1 MVENFRGIG
10 RVLLLT
16 GVVSLSACM
25 GWQPRSAGVGAE
37 IPWDKL
43 PGWQADQQAEAW
55 PALLR
60 SCRKIRERDA
70 AWRELCLDA
79 LWMYSPDDVTA
90 RAFFER
96 HFRPHPML
104 GEGGEPE
111 GLITGYYEPLLQGSL
126 TRTERFRYP
135 LYRRPENLLTV
146 DLGALY
152 PELQGKTVRGRL
164 QGNRVVP
171 YFSRAEIT
179 AGADLL
185 TGQELLWVDDA
196 VALFMLQVQGSGRVQ
211 MPDGSMLAVGYA
223 DQNGHPYFPIGRR
236 LVEMGALKPGEVT
249 LYSIRDWL
257 HNHPNEAEDVL
268 NRNPSYIFFALRDA
282 SLDGP
287 LGSLNVPLVAQRSI
301 AVDAAMIPLGLPVW
315 LDTTLPGGAAPYRR
329 LMQAQDTGGAIKGQV
344 RADVFF
350 GRGVEAERLAGE
362 MKQRGRLYVLLP
374 QAPRIDDATVVAAH

>member
-1 MVENFRGIG
+1 M
-10 RVLLLT
+10 LLLA
-16 GVVSLSACM
+16 SCA

-37 IPWDKL
+37 IPWDRL
-43 PGWQADQQAEAW
+43 PGWQADRHAEAW
-55 PALLR
+55 PALLQ
-60 SCRKIRERDA
+60 SCRKLSGRDVT
-70 AWRELCLDA
+70 WRDICQDA
-79 LWMYSPDDVTA
+79 QWMYTPDDATA

-111 GLITGYYEPLLQGSL
+111 GLITGYYEPLLQGSP

-146 DLGALY
+146 DMGALY

-179 AGADLL
+179 AGAQPL

-223 DQNGHPYFPIGRR
+223 DQNGHPYYPIGRR
-236 LVEMGALKPGEVT
+236 LVEMGALIAGEVT
-249 LYSIRDWL
+249 LFSIRDWL
-257 HNHPNEAEDVL
+257 QQHPDEAQDVL

-282 SLDGP
+282 SLPGP

-301 AVDAAMIPLGLPVW
+301 AVDAAKIPLGLPVW
-315 LDTTLPGGAAPYRR
+315 LDTTLPGGAVPYRR

-344 RADVFF
+344 RADIFF

-362 MKQRGRLYVLLP
+362 MKQPGRMYVLLP
-374 QAPRIDDATVVAAH
+374 QASPVVAAQ

>member
-1 MVENFRGIG
+1 VEKFKNIG
-10 RVLLLT
+10 GLLLWMGMVLLASCA
-16 GVVSLSACM
+16 V
-25 GWQPRSAGVGAE
+25 WQPRPAGVGAE
-37 IPWDKL
+37 IPWEKL
-43 PGWQADQQAEAW
+43 PGWRDDNQAEAW

-60 SCRKIRERDA
+60 SCRKLRERDA
-70 AWRELCLDA
+70 AWREICLDA
-79 LWMYSPDDVTA
+79 QWMYTPDVARA

-96 HFRPHPML
+96 HFRPHPL
-104 GEGGEPE
+104 FGAGGEAQ

-135 LYRRPENLLTV
+135 LYRRPPDLLTV

-152 PELQGKTVRGRL
+152 PELQGRPVRGRL

-179 AGADLL
+179 AGTDVLA
-185 TGQELLWVDDA
+185 GQELLWVDDA
-196 VALFMLQVQGSGRVQ
+196 VALFMLQVQGSGRVA

-223 DQNGHPYFPIGRR
+223 DQNGHAYFPIGRR
-236 LVEMGALKPGEVT
+236 LVAMGALKPGEVT

-257 HNHPNEAEDVL
+257 HAHPEAAEDVL
-268 NRNPSYIFFALRDA
+268 NHNPSYIFFALRDA

-301 AVDAAMIPLGLPVW
+301 AVDAALIPLGLPVW
-315 LDTTLPGGAAPYRR
+315 LDTTLPGSGAPYRR

-350 GRGVEAERLAGE
+350 GRGAEAERLAGE
-362 MKQRGRLYVLLP
+362 MKQSGRLYVLLP
-374 QAPRIDDATVVAAH
+374 QALRPAEAAIAAH